1 MKLNKT
7 SLQSDKIA
15 NLYRAAASLAGGDQ
29 ATALNFI
36 KKSANFAIA
45 KQLSVKLPK
54 NQQLLLA
61 EKILDQYH
69 QTLSS

>member
-36 KKSANFAIA
+36 KKSNHPELIKKISAPLPR
-45 KQLSVKLPK
+45 KQ
-54 NQQLLLA
+54 QQLLA
-61 EKILDQYH
+61 EKLLDQYH
-69 QTLSS
+69 QML